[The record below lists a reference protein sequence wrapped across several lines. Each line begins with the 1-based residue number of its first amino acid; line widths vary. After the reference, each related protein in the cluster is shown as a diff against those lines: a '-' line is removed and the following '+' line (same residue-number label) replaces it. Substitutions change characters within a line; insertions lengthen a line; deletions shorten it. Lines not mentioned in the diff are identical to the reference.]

1 MWELVFSNYL
11 LFLMVLTRMMGMV
24 LFNPV
29 FARRQ
34 VPTQIKI
41 GLAFFITV
49 IVTNV
54 IPYKV
59 LRFAGIADF
68 MFAALKELLIGFA
81 VGFIFQMF
89 MSVIL
94 TAGEMIDLQ
103 IGVGMSKVYD
113 PQSNVSMPVSGS
125 IFNLLFIL
133 IFFSSNGHLTFVRIM
148 ALSFEVVPAGT
159 QLFNPD
165 FSRYIV
171 ELFGSILVL
180 AVQLAFPVIAIELIT
195 EAGLG
200 VLMRAVP
207 QINVFVAGLQLK
219 ILIGLVV
226 IILMLPGAA
235 GLFDNIIN
243 SMFES
248 INRALN
254 LI

>member
-1 MWELVFSNYL
+1 MQED
-11 LFLMVLTRMMGMV
+11 R
-24 LFNPV
+24 
-29 FARRQ
+29 

-180 AVQLAFPVIAIELIT
+180 AVKLAFPVIAIELIT